1 MLACVADTC
10 LDADSGAG
18 FSAVNTNIL
27 AAFIAAQTAAEASTP
42 DCAALR
48 DHTTTPHL
56 MSMSRDVSDILVAG
70 TVTQIEVIVPQMFVP
85 VMQGL
90 YREAWE
96 VDEAM
101 IDVHYGADGFVEVVE
116 GWAFAMAV
124 L

>member
-1 MLACVADTC
+1 
-10 LDADSGAG
+10 
-18 FSAVNTNIL
+18 
-27 AAFIAAQTAAEASTP
+27 
-42 DCAALR
+42 
-48 DHTTTPHL
+48 
-56 MSMSRDVSDILVAG
+56 
-70 TVTQIEVIVPQMFVP
+70 MFVP